1 MCRSHVP
8 TDINIHSISSHA
20 QAEALVQPAQQSI
33 LDMEAEADIV
43 LSSVKLAAYSENLAL
58 ERQLKR
64 AGEERN
70 GDSQMLEDDAMTTH
84 TTFSRDGGMSSRSPH
99 VHEMCALSCLGPPII
114 ISNNVEFLRLFSI
127 IRQTFFAIYK

>member
-58 ERQLKR
+58 ERQLK
-64 AGEERN
+64 
-70 GDSQMLEDDAMTTH
+70 
-84 TTFSRDGGMSSRSPH
+84 
-99 VHEMCALSCLGPPII
+99 
-114 ISNNVEFLRLFSI
+114 
-127 IRQTFFAIYK
+127 